1 MVSSSGGAM
10 AFKFNRSIGMTVLAM
25 YLIVVGVSG
34 LIPLGFPPL
43 VMAVI
48 ALVAGV
54 LIILGR

>member
-1 MVSSSGGAM
+1 M

-34 LIPLGFPPL
+34 LVPLGFPL
-43 VMAVI
+43 VVTAVL
-48 ALVAGV
+48 AVVAGV